1 MVEQRAYSI
10 FLVVSLLR
18 KYSSTHDFFMYPYQ
32 SHFHPTT
39 HLLRGEKITLFRQLK
54 CDLAT
59 VPHHPKK
66 SSDVVLIT
74 QYAKSTKSMLLEGTV
89 TISDG

>member
-1 MVEQRAYSI
+1 MISSCILTKVISI
-10 FLVVSLLR
+10 
-18 KYSSTHDFFMYPYQ
+18 P
-32 SHFHPTT
+32 PTT
-39 HLLRGEKITLFRQLK
+39 HLLRGGKITLFRQLK

-89 TISDG
+89 TISDGPHIMNQMTLH